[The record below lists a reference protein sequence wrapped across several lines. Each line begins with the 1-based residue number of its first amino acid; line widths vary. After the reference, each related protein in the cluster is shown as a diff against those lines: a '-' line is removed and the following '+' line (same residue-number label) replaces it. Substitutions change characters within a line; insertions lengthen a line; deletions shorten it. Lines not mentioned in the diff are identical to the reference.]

1 MPIPSKADGN
11 VPLLGGG
18 RARFNV
24 LSSRQSMWVYHEMA
38 GGSSLNGSYAKSA
51 AKTKDQIDPVITP
64 GRAAWTALTEGGL
77 FSFVGNYRR
86 PLICEAI
93 DNAGTAT
100 LTLVKSDLSL
110 SRNMPT
116 SFPFTIAP
124 GEYIRATGG
133 AAGGKV
139 GFLLRID
146 EKTIL

>member
-1 MPIPSKADGN
+1 MPVPSKADGN
-11 VPLLGGG
+11 VPFLGGG
-18 RARFNV
+18 RARYNV
-24 LSSRQSMWVYHEMA
+24 LSNRQAIWVYHEMA
-38 GGSSLNGSYAKSA
+38 GGASLSGSYAKSA
-51 AKTKDQIDPVITP
+51 TQTKDEIDPVIGP

-100 LTLVKSDLSL
+100 LTLVKADGNP
-110 SRNMPT
+110 SRN
-116 SFPFTIAP
+116 FPSTFPCTIAP
-124 GEYIRATGG
+124 GEYIKATGG

>member
-1 MPIPSKADGN
+1 MPIQAKADGN
-11 VPLLGGG
+11 VPFLGNG
-18 RARFNV
+18 RARYNV
-24 LSSRQSMWVYHEMA
+24 LSNRQAIWVYHEMT
-38 GGSSLNGSYAKSA
+38 GGASLNGGYAKTASL
-51 AKTKDQIDPVITP
+51 TKDQIDPVITP

-100 LTLVKSDLSL
+100 LTLVKSDGNL

-116 SFPFTIAP
+116 TFPFTIAP
-124 GEYIRATGG
+124 GEYIKATGG
-133 AAGGKV
+133 AAGSKV